1 MCLGSSKTSSTS
13 SSAAAAAAAQQIPI
27 RQPVLL
33 PDNGD
38 PSVVMGLKNQRRL
51 TGSSMMML
59 TGNGGTLGSP
69 SVTGPIG
76 AAGM

>member
-1 MCLGSSKTSSTS
+1 MCSTPKTPKV
-13 SSAAAAAAAQQIPI
+13 QDIPM

-38 PSVVMGLKNQRRL
+38 PAVRSALRGSRRL
-51 TGSSMMML
+51 TTSSMIFADR
-59 TGNGGTLGSP
+59 GGTLGAP

-76 AAGM
+76 TSGL

>member
-1 MCLGSSKTSSTS
+1 MCLGSSSNSSTS
-13 SSAAAAAAAQQIPI
+13 SSAAAAAQQIPI

-38 PSVVMGLKNQRRL
+38 PSIVMGLKNQRRL
-51 TGSSMMML
+51 TGSSAMML

-69 SVTGPIG
+69 TVTGPIG
-76 AAGM
+76 AAGL